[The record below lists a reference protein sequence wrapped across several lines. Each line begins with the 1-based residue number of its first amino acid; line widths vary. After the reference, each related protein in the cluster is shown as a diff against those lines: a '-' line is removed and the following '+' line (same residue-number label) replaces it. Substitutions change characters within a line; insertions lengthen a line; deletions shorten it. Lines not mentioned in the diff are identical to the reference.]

1 MLGGT
6 IMKKPNKKNTV
17 NLFFSAFLILAFVVC
32 AHFFSNF
39 ALGQNQVLSNV
50 IQLFVYTV
58 FGLLL
63 FLSLIHI

>member
-1 MLGGT
+1 
-6 IMKKPNKKNTV
+6 MKKPNKKNTV

-58 FGLLL
+58 FGLLCSTQQESATE
-63 FLSLIHI
+63 SL

>member
-17 NLFFSAFLILAFVVC
+17 NLFFSAFLVLAFVVC

-58 FGLLL
+58 FGLL
-63 FLSLIHI
+63 